1 MKSATHIHLHHVQ
14 SVYSGPEGK
23 LWELLMGQQ
32 IHIGGLQSSTALAD
46 RAGIRPGQ
54 QGVDL
59 CCATGAG
66 HCAREGEIIRQRVRQ
81 ELGLPVLEWEVP
93 SLVDPLLPTLG
104 SRLQALLETARLRRR
119 R

>member
-1 MKSATHIHLHHVQ
+1 MITHALELI
-14 SVYSGPEGK
+14 PED
-23 LWELLMGQQ
+23 LPPCEALAR
-32 IHIGGLQSSTALAD
+32 TALAD
-46 RAGIRPGQ
+46 PMVGSTRDRADRIIAQCRQFAAEAVIVSRIPG
-54 QGVDL
+54 
-59 CCATGAG
+59 AS